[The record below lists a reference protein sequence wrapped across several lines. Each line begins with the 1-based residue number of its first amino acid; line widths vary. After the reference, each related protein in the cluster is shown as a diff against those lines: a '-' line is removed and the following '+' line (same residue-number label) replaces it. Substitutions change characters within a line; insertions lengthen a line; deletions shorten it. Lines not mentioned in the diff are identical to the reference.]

1 MVEEVTKPLEGA
13 IRAGHFRG
21 VATVVTKLFNAVQ
34 PTKAYFGQKD
44 AQQAVVIHQMTR
56 DLNFPIEIVVCPT
69 LREPDGLAM
78 SSRNVYLKPDERQAA
93 VVLARG
99 LFKTKAAFDA
109 GERDAAYLRG
119 IVLDT
124 LASEPM
130 VMVQYVSCAH
140 PDTLKELDGN
150 VERALLSLAVTI
162 GKTRLIDN
170 IVLG

>member
-1 MVEEVTKPLEGA
+1 
-13 IRAGHFRG
+13 
-21 VATVVTKLFNAVQ
+21 
-34 PTKAYFGQKD
+34 
-44 AQQAVVIHQMTR
+44 MTR

-99 LFKTKAAFDA
+99 LFKAKAAFDA

-130 VMVQYVSCAH
+130 VMVQYVSCVH